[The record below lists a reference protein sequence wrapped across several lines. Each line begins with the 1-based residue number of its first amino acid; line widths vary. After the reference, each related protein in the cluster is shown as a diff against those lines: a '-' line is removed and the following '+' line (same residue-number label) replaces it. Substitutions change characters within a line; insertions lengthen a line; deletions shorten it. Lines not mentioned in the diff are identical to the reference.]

1 MLTSNVKLLFSI
13 FICFGLFFFT
23 SCEKEETAND
33 PKNIVELAQETS
45 NLSSLLAALTDTRHT
60 TDFATLLSGTDAYT
74 VFAPTND
81 AFQTLLDSEPSWNSI
96 ADIPIT
102 TLDAVLKFHVIA
114 GAVNSTDLSES
125 YTNTLST
132 GPNSKP
138 ISLQIGVSPIV
149 IFNNTATPIDTD
161 ITASNGVIHTINQ
174 VMLPPNVV
182 TLSLNNSLFSSLVA
196 ALTDSRHTTDFV
208 TILSGTGPF
217 TVFAP
222 SNDAFQALL
231 DSDSNWNSVADIP
244 IATLDAVLQ
253 YHVVNG
259 ANVQSTELTDGQNIT
274 MLNNGS
280 VTVDLSSG
288 AKLTSS
294 SNQTI
299 NITGTDVQ
307 GSNGVVHVIDNVM
320 LP

>member
-1 MLTSNVKLLFSI
+1 MLTPNVKLLFSI

-74 VFAPTND
+74 VLAPTND
-81 AFQTLLDSEPSWNSI
+81 AFQSLLDSEPSWNSI

-114 GAVNSTDLSES
+114 GTVNSTDLSES

-174 VMLPPNVV
+174 VMIPPNVV

-259 ANVQSTELTDGQNIT
+259 SNVQSTELTDGQNIT